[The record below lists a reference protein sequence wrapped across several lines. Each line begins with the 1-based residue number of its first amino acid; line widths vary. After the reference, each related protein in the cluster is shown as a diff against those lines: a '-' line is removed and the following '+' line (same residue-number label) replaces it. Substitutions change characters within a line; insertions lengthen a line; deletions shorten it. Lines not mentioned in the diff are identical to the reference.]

1 MITLSLRIE
10 VTSTFSST
18 NWKSSQRILENLSL
32 DTVKKIKE
40 EMRGSLKDYPAMA
53 GRGEYHE
60 GSVYDADLKVDIALP
75 CATQNEINKERAERL
90 IGNGCILVAEGANMP
105 SDNDAIKVY
114 REKDIL
120 FAPGKAANAGG
131 VATSALEMSQ
141 NSMRLSWSFEEVDE
155 KLKGIM
161 KAIHEQCENA
171 MAQYDLDD
179 KNYVAAANIA
189 GMQKVIDAM
198 IVQGDY

>member
-1 MITLSLRIE
+1 
-10 VTSTFSST
+10 
-18 NWKSSQRILENLSL
+18 
-32 DTVKKIKE
+32 
-40 EMRGSLKDYPAMA
+40 
-53 GRGEYHE
+53 
-60 GSVYDADLKVDIALP
+60 
-75 CATQNEINKERAERL
+75 
-90 IGNGCILVAEGANMP
+90 MP

-141 NSMRLSWSFEEVDE
+141 NSMRLSWTFEEVDE
-155 KLKGIM
+155 KLMGIM

-171 MAQYDLDD
+171 MKQYDLDS